1 MKIFIDN
8 LHVKAILYMD
18 KKLRKSVEGILS
30 DTTSEIS
37 WKLNFQLISPI
48 LLKYTLNKSIQ
59 ATYKHILISQSY
71 LLK

>member
-30 DTTSEIS
+30 DTQNFLFNHYEKINVILNPSICKYI
-37 WKLNFQLISPI
+37 KL
-48 LLKYTLNKSIQ
+48 LLMF
-59 ATYKHILISQSY
+59 
-71 LLK
+71 